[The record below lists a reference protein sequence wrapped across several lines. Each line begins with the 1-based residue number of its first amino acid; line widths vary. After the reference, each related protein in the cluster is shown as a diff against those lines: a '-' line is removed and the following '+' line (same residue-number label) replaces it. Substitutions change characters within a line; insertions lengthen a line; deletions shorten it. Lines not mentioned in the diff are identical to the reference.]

1 MRKLLLSLFLATISS
16 SAYSA
21 AAFPVGE
28 GDESSCSASSLVRGS
43 LEFIES
49 QADNGDPDAQIKVAA
64 MYLEGAEG
72 KKDFNKSIAHA
83 KDAAEKGD
91 ESAEYIVLIAAHNL
105 YLESGDKE
113 NLDLFYH
120 YAKILEEKTNPRALL
135 SLSVLYRTA
144 SIFDKDEKR
153 ADELLE
159 KAKTYAVING
169 MDVSHLESSI
179 YGLAGKYK
187 KLETVDESNPSYTTE
202 VVRFVIESAE
212 HGSDE
217 AQYAMGK
224 IYITGGPDIEV
235 DHVKAR
241 EYFEKAVEKGHNEA
255 KVALALMCNAGEGGE
270 KDLPK
275 ARRLLEESAEK
286 SSNLMTRFML
296 AMMRNI
302 GEGGE
307 KSPEKARLLLE
318 SYVDAGHKKSLAYL
332 AFMYFEGIGGDKNYD
347 LARKYLEEA
356 IDELEPYQHG
366 LLAIMYFNGWGGDK
380 KMEKV
385 RHHLKIAA
393 DETGLPEM
401 EHDLGSRYYRGEG
414 GAVDHAKAFEY
425 FSRAAE
431 KEWGLSFLMLGI
443 MHLQGQTAHGVN
455 IPLGMTYIERAA
467 VKGVP
472 MAGII
477 LQQLRLDM
485 RN

>member
-21 AAFPVGE
+21 AAFPMGE
-28 GDESSCSASSLVRGS
+28 DESSGSASSLVRGS
-43 LEFIES
+43 LEFIEF
-49 QADNGDPDAQIKVAA
+49 QADNGDPDAQARLAFMFHKGIKVEKDADKA
-64 MYLEGAEG
+64 IHYALMSAEQGCEKGELMSLTLSHFRYQMHKRDTDLSIVRKYAEILEEKAIPEALLIIGNLYLEGAVFDRDIKRAEELI
-72 KKDFNKSIAHA
+72 NKA
-83 KDAAEKGD
+83 KVTAVMLGSEISD
-91 ESAEYIVLIAAHNL
+91 
-105 YLESGDKE
+105 LESGVFALVGKSMKLHQTDDSGELIRKEWLPLLESGAKYRNPIIDFALGLSHIDGKDKE
-113 NLDLFYH
+113 DDL
-120 YAKILEEKTNPRALL
+120 K
-135 SLSVLYRTA
+135 
-144 SIFDKDEKR
+144 
-153 ADELLE
+153 
-159 KAKTYAVING
+159 
-169 MDVSHLESSI
+169 
-179 YGLAGKYK
+179 
-187 KLETVDESNPSYTTE
+187 
-202 VVRFVIESAE
+202 
-212 HGSDE
+212 
-217 AQYAMGK
+217 
-224 IYITGGPDIEV
+224 
-235 DHVKAR
+235 KAR
-241 EYFEKAVEKGHNEA
+241 ECFEKAAQDGHLEA
-255 KVALALMCNAGEGGE
+255 KAMLGLMCESGEGGE
-270 KDLPK
+270 EDFPK

-286 SSNLMTRFML
+286 SSNLMARFML

-318 SYVDAGHKKSLAYL
+318 SYVDKKHKKSLAYL
-332 AFMYFEGIGGDKNYD
+332 AYFYYEGVGGEKNYD
-347 LARKYLEEA
+347 LARTYFEEA
-356 IDELEPYQHG
+356 IDELTPYQHG
-366 LLAIMYFNGWGGDK
+366 LLAIMYFNSWGGDK

-414 GAVDHAKAFEY
+414 GAVDHAEAFKY

-431 KEWGLSFLMLGI
+431 KEWGPSLLMLGI